1 MREVIGGRLRRE
13 TRGAAEI
20 EGDAA
25 EVAAKMELAETRDG
39 SPTPG
44 GAAAGDAVESTAY
57 NGWIAHADGA
67 RPLGNVKR
75 SAVGR

>member
-1 MREVIGGRLRRE
+1 MREVIGGRLRSE
-13 TRGAAEI
+13 TRDAAEI

-44 GAAAGDAVESTAY
+44 GAAAGDDVESTAY

-67 RPLGNVKR
+67 RPLGHVKR